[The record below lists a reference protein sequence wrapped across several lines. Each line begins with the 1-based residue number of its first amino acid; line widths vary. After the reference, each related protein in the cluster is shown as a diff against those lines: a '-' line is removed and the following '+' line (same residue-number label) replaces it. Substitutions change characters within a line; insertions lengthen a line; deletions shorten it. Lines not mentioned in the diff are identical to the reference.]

1 MKETPL
7 SLLLWIQSH
16 LINFQFLT
24 TMKTSFFCMRSCT
37 SLPVE
42 GVLDLEKPG
51 TSAGAAES
59 EWPSMWT
66 SVLPV
71 ALISPLLTAEN
82 QYCST
87 VKKRAH
93 QIWENNQTQKLL
105 TYSWVGKLPPIL
117 VAWDTIQWLYYWET
131 LRLAIYILRPASVV
145 NIGNRHKIGHCFIMS
160 CMPNVLNVQF

>member
-1 MKETPL
+1 MFIHAHAVVGQ
-7 SLLLWIQSH
+7 W

-82 QYCST
+82 QYCNT

-93 QIWENNQTQKLL
+93 RIWENNPTQKLL

-131 LRLAIYILRPASVV
+131 LRLAIYIFNFYELQQCLLHLFGSYPYHCVPFLREERQLP
-145 NIGNRHKIGHCFIMS
+145 K
-160 CMPNVLNVQF
+160 